1 VAGLGPEIDQIF
13 VVDDACP
20 EGSGAILEKAN
31 KDSRVTVIRHMEN
44 KGVGGAVISGYQ
56 AALHAGVD
64 VIIKVDGDGQMDTSL
79 IKHLVE
85 PIIFGEADYVKGNRF
100 ESIESVREMPFIRLL
115 GNAGLTFLTKFSTG
129 YWDVSDPTNGF
140 TAISSQIASK
150 INLEKV
156 SKRYFFESDM
166 LFRLNVAQAVVLD
179 LPIAAR
185 YGSEKSNLSVLK
197 SFFSFPFL
205 HLRNFAKRIFY
216 SYYLREMS
224 LASFELPVGIA
235 LFLFGL
241 VFGFTSWSESRSSGI
256 AASTG
261 TVMIAVL
268 PILLG
273 IQLILAFLAYDT
285 SSIPRKVRT
294 YNPNRNRG

>member
-1 VAGLGPEIDQIF
+1 MADYTANVGKCQDQVNFGENRGNVLSWAKLAVVIPAYKVTGTIQNVVAGLGPEVDQIF
-13 VVDDACP
+13 VIDDACP
-20 EGSGAILEKAN
+20 EGSADVLERAT
-31 KDSRVTVIRHMEN
+31 KDSRITVIRHKEN
-44 KGVGGAVISGYQ
+44 LGVGGAVISGYQ
-56 AALHAGVD
+56 AALSAGAD
-64 VIIKVDGDGQMDTSL
+64 VIVKVDGDGQMDTSL

-85 PIIFGEADYVKGNRF
+85 PIISGEADYVKGNRF

-150 INLEKV
+150 INFEKV
-156 SKRYFFESDM
+156 AKRYFFESDM
-166 LFRLNVAQAVVLD
+166 LFRLNVAQAVVID

-197 SFFSFPFL
+197 SFVSFPFL

-235 LFLFGL
+235 LFIFGQY
-241 VFGFTSWSESRSSGI
+241 
-256 AASTG
+256 
-261 TVMIAVL
+261 
-268 PILLG
+268 LG
-273 IQLILAFLAYDT
+273 
-285 SSIPRKVRT
+285 
-294 YNPNRNRG
+294 